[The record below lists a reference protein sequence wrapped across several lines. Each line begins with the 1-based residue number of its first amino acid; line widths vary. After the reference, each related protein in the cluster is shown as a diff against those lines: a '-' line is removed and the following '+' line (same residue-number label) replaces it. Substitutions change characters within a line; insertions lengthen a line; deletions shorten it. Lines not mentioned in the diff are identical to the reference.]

1 MRKENKQQKIP
12 KSFFVALIITVL
24 FWMLTKLS
32 QEYQTVI
39 AFPVTYVNIP
49 QDKILQSP
57 PIQNIQVQV
66 KASGFKLFSKSVF
79 KDKIKLD
86 LKKLKRNSS
95 KNYYLLIENLKIDIQ
110 HQVSAD
116 LMVNAIEQDTV
127 FLDLKQLTSKKVA
140 LKGVYDF
147 AFKLGYHLTKGLV
160 IKPDS
165 IFTLFS
171 IDLDTSFISNFSK
184 YKCCSVS
191 I

>member
-140 LKGVYDF
+140 LKR
-147 AFKLGYHLTKGLV
+147 GL
-160 IKPDS
+160 
-165 IFTLFS
+165 
-171 IDLDTSFISNFSK
+171 
-184 YKCCSVS
+184 
-191 I
+191 